1 MATHRKTRKNSELKA
16 LNLSF
21 HKFIDVERMQRLT
34 SIAVLRR
41 HWHDIVGN
49 MMAERCEPIAIEPQQ
64 DGSLGLIIA
73 VNHSVIADMI
83 RLEFHENIRK
93 ACFARCKL
101 QGLSKVWTRVQP
113 SAGIREE
120 KKVRIINDIHCH
132 DLRLLA
138 QSIQD
143 VKDKPL
149 RRELFRAAAAQ
160 LKFTL
165 MKKDI

>member
-1 MATHRKTRKNSELKA
+1 
-16 LNLSF
+16 
-21 HKFIDVERMQRLT
+21 
-34 SIAVLRR
+34 
-41 HWHDIVGN
+41 
-49 MMAERCEPIAIEPQQ
+49 MMAERCEPIAIEPQP

-93 ACFARCKL
+93 ACFSRCKL

-113 SAGIREE
+113 AAGIREE
-120 KKVRIINDIHCH
+120 KKEIIINDLACS

-149 RRELFRAAAAQ
+149 RREIFRAALAQ
-160 LKFTL
+160 LKFTSI
-165 MKKDI
+165 KKEL